1 VAGADLGAII
11 PGSLTVV
18 ITTAG
23 RDDPAGALATFFTAG
38 YAGVSLPVVGA
49 GLALQH
55 LSPRVTL
62 LIFAVAVAI
71 VILAVTPILV
81 RPAAGP
87 AQRPGPD
94 SDPMTALCRGFGE
107 HAGRRES
114 TAIRKQRRN
123 ATGSPSS
130 GRRKPAAR
138 DLRARCRARM
148 HCALAV
154 RFVCRSA

>member
-1 VAGADLGAII
+1 M
-11 PGSLTVV
+11 

-23 RDDPAGALATFFTAG
+23 PDDRAGALATFFTAG

-62 LIFAVAVAI
+62 LIFALAVAI

-87 AQRPGPD
+87 APRLGPD
-94 SDPMTALCRGFGE
+94 SHPMTALCRGFGE
-107 HAGRRES
+107 HAGRPESRHRDQDTAPEREKQS
-114 TAIRKQRRN
+114 FIRQEE
-123 ATGSPSS
+123 
-130 GRRKPAAR
+130 
-138 DLRARCRARM
+138 ARCT
-148 HCALAV
+148 
-154 RFVCRSA
+154 